1 MAPWQGKWQGFRTFI
16 GYYTNCYMGSDAL
29 DNADSL
35 QPPDGKKENVQ
46 DNSDAQRDLP
56 EDDADTPHQN
66 SNEPV
71 MEVHDQLIARDAG
84 FSKRNWKSYFWEFL
98 MLFLAVVC
106 GFFAEYQLEHKIE
119 REREKRYII
128 SMMKDLNMDTVNF
141 SIFIRDGQETMG
153 MIDSIITLL
162 KTPNPNIHAPQMY
175 LMARRITHTISNY
188 EIVDRAYSALRTSG
202 NLRLFSDQDVAEN
215 VTAYYSD
222 ISTLKTQQ
230 NYLFNLLLQYEKDVN
245 EVFDPTVFH
254 DMYKAAA
261 RSIYDTT
268 DASTFRYLLREP
280 KGKVS
285 IRTDPQAIRN
295 LSSTLHYLY
304 ARIIS
309 TNSNVRNQRVGA
321 VQLMDFLVDKYNLRK
336 E

>member
-1 MAPWQGKWQGFRTFI
+1 
-16 GYYTNCYMGSDAL
+16 MGSGTL
-29 DNADSL
+29 HNPDNIP
-35 QPPDGKKENVQ
+35 PPDGNNENVQ
-46 DNSDAQRDLP
+46 DTTAAQWDLP
-56 EDDADTPHQN
+56 EDVGYTSSHILKD
-66 SNEPV
+66 PV
-71 MEVHDQLIARDAG
+71 MEVQDQTNTRGAG
-84 FSKRNWKSYFWEFL
+84 YLKRSWKSYFWEFL
-98 MLFLAVVC
+98 MLFLAVFC

-153 MIDSIITLL
+153 MIDSIITFL
-162 KTPNPNIHAPQMY
+162 KTPNPNMHAPQMY
-175 LMARRITHTISNY
+175 LMARRITHTISDY

-215 VTAYYSD
+215 VTAYYSN

-230 NYLFNLLLQYEKDVN
+230 NYLFNLLLQYDKDVN

-261 RSIYDTT
+261 RTIYDTT

-280 KGKVS
+280 KGKVF
-285 IRTDPQAIRN
+285 IRTDHQAIRN

-321 VQLMDFLVDKYNLRK
+321 VQLMNFLVDKYDLRK
-336 E
+336 Q